1 MRYST
6 DILSLGELRAPLS
19 PIVPLDQLGTGGYE
33 SAGPAH
39 ADSSTSC
46 ARKDVGEVTDGS
58 SSNFGTHKASPQS
71 QTITATRSLLA
82 GSLRFIEFDRRPSY
96 SSSEDYDNTTDSSGE
111 VTSDESP
118 TTDDDDFALRAL
130 AFAKMRAASHGMGA
144 AMSVFATSLL
154 SDDVE
159 DEDVSSSRIH
169 SIAFDVISTISNAPP
184 ALERHISQFSTD
196 CSEEEELTTY
206 QRDECAMVRAF
217 TKRWAENM
225 KFGSTYWQGTRPL
238 PYKEISIATA
248 HYLTLY
254 KTEQAIRN
262 VSAHLNIPPPLEVDL
277 PEPRLSSDPVH
288 VGLARCVERGR
299 LLPRFPVG
307 YSPQQELEIMRSALN
322 KKIAKENKKVQT
334 VEVRLLAG
342 AKRAAGKQKEAQQ
355 TRREQWAHGPSKLRL
370 DMGLDPT
377 GDAVVNDSP

>member
-1 MRYST
+1 MRNSP
-6 DILSLGELRAPLS
+6 DILSLGELRAPLF
-19 PIVPLDQLGTGGYE
+19 PIVPLNQLCTGGYE
-33 SAGPAH
+33 SAGPSH
-39 ADSSTSC
+39 AELSTSC
-46 ARKDVGEVTDGS
+46 ARKGIGEGTDGS
-58 SSNFGTHKASPQS
+58 SNSFGSHQACPQAEKS
-71 QTITATRSLLA
+71 TDTRSLLA
-82 GSLRFIEFDRRPSY
+82 GSLRFIEFDGIPSY
-96 SSSEDYDNTTDSSGE
+96 SSSEDYDDTTDDSEE

-144 AMSVFATSLL
+144 AMSAFATSLL
-154 SDDVE
+154 SDDAE

-169 SIAFDVISTISNAPP
+169 SIVLDVISTISNAPP
-184 ALERHISQFSTD
+184 ALERHISQSSIDYFED
-196 CSEEEELTTY
+196 EELTTF
-206 QRDECAMVRAF
+206 QRDECDMVRAF
-217 TKRWAENM
+217 TKRWAENL

-299 LLPRFPVG
+299 LVPRFPVG

-322 KKIAKENKKVQT
+322 KNFAKENRKVQT

-355 TRREQWAHGPSKLRL
+355 TRRERWAHGPSKLRL
-370 DMGLDPT
+370 DMGLDAT
-377 GDAVVNDSP
+377 VGAVDTHGP